1 MVLIAKRVAG
11 GDILD
16 TNDGG
21 NIAGV
26 TGLDVF
32 AFVRL
37 NLDQARNP
45 FALVRARI
53 VNRVAFT

>member
-1 MVLIAKRVAG
+1 LVLIAERVAG
-11 GDILD
+11 GDIFN

-26 TGLDVF
+26 TRLNVF

-37 NLDQARNP
+37 NLD
-45 FALVRARI
+45 
-53 VNRVAFT
+53 